1 MKKQTGVW
9 IDVHV
14 WDAYKVLC
22 SREKLRPS
30 EPIKEFLKLVLQ
42 TGSAV
47 AVSSMVQRMAKARIQ
62 GSEAYARV
70 LLSWYKD
77 GKHLISVSDEGEAYV
92 ETLLLHA
99 LMDVADPRLRR
110 SIEEALKM
118 GPGKQAEDKGGA
130 GKIIAEEEPA
140 PKPEMPAESPETA
153 YLETRGKNE
162 KQDADQ
168 EIDPEQAQKI
178 LDEIRKMR
186 KNLKNDEHG

>member
-14 WDAYKVLC
+14 WDAYKALC

-30 EPIKEFLKLVLQ
+30 EPIEEFLRLILQ
-42 TGSAV
+42 TGSALT
-47 AVSSMVQRMAKARIQ
+47 VSNMVQRMAKARIQ

-70 LLSWYKD
+70 LLSWYKN

-99 LMDVADPRLRR
+99 LTDVADPRLRR

-118 GPGKQAEDKGGA
+118 GPSKQAERESGEQKTF
-130 GKIIAEEEPA
+130 AEEEPA
-140 PKPEMPAESPETA
+140 PKPEAPAESLETA
-153 YLETRGKNE
+153 YSETPWKSRRAGCE
-162 KQDADQ
+162 
-168 EIDPEQAQKI
+168 
-178 LDEIRKMR
+178 L
-186 KNLKNDEHG
+186 